1 MAKYTTT
8 LKTYMTSRL
17 MIDNPKEDVE
27 SWGYAKIIE
36 QGMKYVFDF
45 DYPIFDESYRNIL
58 QTKILKNYYMREIAH
73 ETIGLFKMRLDNQL
87 NVSMPY
93 FNQLYDSVKIKINP
107 LSDYD
112 IKETLDRNGTQIG
125 TVQDEG
131 SSSSNGKEIF
141 YQYPQT
147 ELSGNNDYATT
158 MTTNEDSIQTDN
170 TNTKDLKTTDNY
182 IKSISGNKLPQSDL
196 LQKYRE
202 TFLNIDEQVVNS
214 LDNLF
219 FMLW

>member
-17 MIDNPKEDVE
+17 MIDNPNEDID

-45 DYPIFDESYRNIL
+45 DYPIFDESYRNVL

-73 ETIGLFKMRLDNQL
+73 ETIGLFKMRLDNQM
-87 NVSMPY
+87 NISMPY
-93 FNQLYDSVKIKINP
+93 FNQLYESAKIQINP

-112 IKETLDRNGTQIG
+112 ITENLNRNGTQTG
-125 TVQDEG
+125 TVQDNG

-147 ELSGNNDYATT
+147 QLSGNKDYATT
-158 MTTNEDSIQTDN
+158 MTTNEDRIQTDN

>member
-1 MAKYTTT
+1 MAKYTIT

-17 MIDNPKEDVE
+17 MNDNPNEDVE

-36 QGMKYVFDF
+36 EGMKYVFDF
-45 DYPIFDESYRNIL
+45 DYPIFDESYRHIL

-93 FNQLYDSVKIKINP
+93 FNQLYESAKIQINP

-112 IKETLDRNGTQIG
+112 IKETLDRNGTHTG

-158 MTTNEDSIQTDN
+158 MTTNEDSVQTDN

>member
-17 MIDNPKEDVE
+17 MIDNPNEDVD

-36 QGMKYVFDF
+36 QGMMYVFDF
-45 DYPIFDESYRNIL
+45 DYPIFDESYRNVL

-73 ETIGLFKMRLDNQL
+73 ETIGLFKMRLDNQM

-93 FNQLYDSVKIKINP
+93 FNQLYESAKIQINP

-112 IKETLDRNGTQIG
+112 ITENLNRNGTQTG
-125 TVQDEG
+125 TVQDNG

-147 ELSGNNDYATT
+147 QLSGNEDYATT

>member
-17 MIDNPKEDVE
+17 MIDNPNEDVE

-45 DYPIFDESYRNIL
+45 DYPIFDESYRTVL

-73 ETIGLFKMRLDNQL
+73 ETFGLFKMRLDNQL

-93 FNQLYDSVKIKINP
+93 FNQLYESAKIQINP

-112 IKETLDRNGTQIG
+112 ITENLNRNGTQTG
-125 TVQDEG
+125 TIQDEG